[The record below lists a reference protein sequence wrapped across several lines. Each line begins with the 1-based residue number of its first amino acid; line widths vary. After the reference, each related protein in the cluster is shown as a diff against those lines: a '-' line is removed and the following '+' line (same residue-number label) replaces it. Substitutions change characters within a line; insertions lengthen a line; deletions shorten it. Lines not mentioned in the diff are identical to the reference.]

1 MDRSNASPKLSS
13 QQLSDSVLE
22 KVAGAFKYDKN
33 YVSNN
38 VIDARGG
45 SLTVMGYTATCDL
58 NGKMTSFK
66 PYRLSLWTK
75 VRRSVSGTALPT
87 SSFAFLAF
95 FGFESVA
102 RLAWFTIAAL
112 VLLLIAAAVAGLR
125 QGQERMCSHGM
136 RRALHRVTRRYV
148 IQEKRHL

>member
-58 NGKMTSFK
+58 NGKMTSF
-66 PYRLSLWTK
+66 
-75 VRRSVSGTALPT
+75 
-87 SSFAFLAF
+87 
-95 FGFESVA
+95 
-102 RLAWFTIAAL
+102 
-112 VLLLIAAAVAGLR
+112 
-125 QGQERMCSHGM
+125 SHTG
-136 RRALHRVTRRYV
+136 
-148 IQEKRHL
+148 